1 MSSERSLMDIVDEAA
16 ESVMFGTVTLTLKRA
31 HGETMTVDV
40 TKNSSRKV
48 SGSAQAL
55 TLVGTMLKLLNQNG
69 ETGQLTFTIGLKHG
83 EATELLTNDFQRDN
97 LDLNTGNYK

>member
-1 MSSERSLMDIVDEAA
+1 MSDPKSLQQIVEEAHEA
-16 ESVMFGTVTLTLKRA
+16 VHFGVVTITLKKNRDLV
-31 HGETMTVDV
+31 TTVDI

-48 SGSAQAL
+48 TGSAQAL
-55 TLVGTMLKLLNQNG
+55 TLIGTMLKMLGANK

-97 LDLNTGNYK
+97 LDLNTGKYQ

>member
-1 MSSERSLMDIVDEAA
+1 MSDAKSLQDIVDDAHEA
-16 ESVMFGTVTLTLKRA
+16 VHFGTVTITLKKS
-31 HGETMTVDV
+31 HGNVTTVDI

-48 SGSAQAL
+48 TGSAQAL
-55 TLVGTMLKLLNQNG
+55 TLIGSMLKLLASNQ

-97 LDLNTGNYK
+97 LDLNTGKYK

>member
-1 MSSERSLMDIVDEAA
+1 MSEPRSLQEIIETAHEA
-16 ESVMFGTVTLTLKRA
+16 VHFGTVQVTLKKSF
-31 HGETMTVDV
+31 GNVTTVDI

-48 SGSAQAL
+48 TGSAQAL
-55 TLVGTMLKLLNQNG
+55 TLIGTMLKLLGSNH

-97 LDLNTGNYK
+97 LDNTTGKYK